1 MSDNHSASFGRRRS
15 SAPSQTTRSSWSWL
29 WTPSPRSGEFPIWP
43 FAVGALLVV
52 EGLQRF
58 PPTGVVLMMMAAPLW
73 PIVLFNLLLLAVVAD
88 VLRGAAPRWLIA
100 IPALVYGLNLLASA
114 ASFVAYL
121 LLALDINSANA
132 RATTLVDPARTA
144 IVSERAQNLVE
155 GFQLPVAYAPPERG
169 GPGQLMAFR
178 VLPEET
184 CEALPLMD
192 MTSPVRKSFISRGRA
207 SVVNACTLRTPETPR
222 RPILTV
228 RQSGAPLSGLLE
240 GRVTTITLV
249 QSGGSAIAVRQAE
262 VRILPPIPMLVSGC
276 ALNSGQ
282 LKWQCQTGLL
292 RLPMRIARDKHADPS
307 ALVARA
313 LGLSP
318 RTVRQAP
325 RESYQARLA
334 FDDAETRALASD
346 ADAAGSLQEAR
357 ATAAAEVNEQLA
369 ALDAWLK
376 PGGGP
381 DLRIDLRLL
390 QTNADQLAPRADA
403 IMARIERPATSDQGI
418 RQRGMLVELAAS
430 LPPAEFSR
438 VGARFYRAVAT
449 SEEPV
454 DGALV
459 IVRLGDVGPVAW
471 SYLEE
476 RMGEDRFS
484 GMAAVTALCRAG
496 HPSLAAAMANDRP
509 QMRDTGFAYAR
520 QEVQVVALAR
530 MGRPDL
536 ARPLVEAMT
545 GPRRAWAERQLREVT
560 PASPAARCR
569 SIRDRLF
576 LPSLPWLQSPG

>member
-1 MSDNHSASFGRRRS
+1 MPENQSASFGRRRS
-15 SAPSQTTRSSWSWL
+15 SAPSPATPSSWSWV
-29 WTPSPRSGEFPIWP
+29 WTPSPRSGEFPAWP

-73 PIVLFNLLLLAVVAD
+73 PIVLFNLLLLTMVAD
-88 VLRGAAPRWLIA
+88 VLRGAAPRWLIVV
-100 IPALVYGLNLLASA
+100 PAVVYGLNLIASA
-114 ASFVAYL
+114 ASFIAYL
-121 LLALDINSANA
+121 LLSLNISSANA
-132 RATTLVDPARTA
+132 QAAIPFDPARNA
-144 IVSERAQNLVE
+144 VVSERAQSLVE
-155 GFQLPVAYAPPERG
+155 GYQLPVAYAPPERG
-169 GPGQLMAFR
+169 ATDQIMAFR

-184 CEALPLMD
+184 CESLPRTD

-207 SVVNACTLRTPETPR
+207 SVSNACTLRTPETPR
-222 RPILTV
+222 LPILTV
-228 RQSGAPLSGLLE
+228 SQSDAPLSGLLE
-240 GRVTTITLV
+240 GRTSTITLAPA
-249 QSGGSAIAVRQAE
+249 GGKAIAVRQAD
-262 VRILPPIPMLVSGC
+262 VRVLPPIPMLVSGC
-276 ALNSGQ
+276 ALNSGH
-282 LKWQCQTGLL
+282 LEWQCHTGLL

-318 RTVRQAP
+318 RTVREAP
-325 RESYQARLA
+325 RENYQARQA

-357 ATAAAEVNEQLA
+357 VTAAAEVNEQLA

-403 IMARIERPATSDQGI
+403 IMARIERPAASDQAI
-418 RQRGMLVELAAS
+418 RQRSMLLELAAS

-438 VGARFYRAVAT
+438 IGGRFYRAVAT
-449 SEEPV
+449 GEEPV
-454 DGALV
+454 DGALI
-459 IVRLGDVGPVAW
+459 IVRLGDVGPAAW
-471 SYLEE
+471 SYLED
-476 RMGEDRFS
+476 RMAEDRFS

-496 HPSLAAAMANDRP
+496 HSSLAPAMANNRP
-509 QMRDTGFAYAR
+509 QARDTGFAYAR

-530 MGRPDL
+530 MGRADL
-536 ARPLVEAMT
+536 ARPLLEAMT

-560 PASPAARCR
+560 PASPATRCR
-569 SIRDRLF
+569 SIRERLF
-576 LPSLPWLQSPG
+576 LPPLPWLKAAG